1 MSEEIIENLF
11 GTIAETRLIAELQEV
26 RAEIRTLGDHMSM
39 GTTTFRKDLSLISLV
54 LKCSGSESAFPLEEF
69 IANIE
74 GSAKIE
80 GIPAVCRSLFHN

>member
-26 RAEIRTLGDHMSM
+26 RAEIQTLGDHMSM

-80 GIPAVCRSLFHN
+80 GIPAVCRSLF